1 MIRQFRD
8 DERAVSISVGFVLT
22 LSITIITMV
31 VVINSFYGM
40 IDKAEHTIMRD
51 EFEIHGNDM
60 ALQMS
65 NIDTAVQMTKAAGGE
80 VGSFFFMLPL
90 PDEIAGQQYSME
102 ISNQTNEI
110 IFESHGK
117 DATRVK
123 IPYKVHEIEVASA
136 KLFSGSDDFRLTYNP
151 ASNMIEID

>member
-1 MIRQFRD
+1 MMKQFKD
-8 DERAVSISVGFVLT
+8 DERAVSISVGFILT
-22 LSITIITMV
+22 LSITVITMV

-40 IDKAEHTIMRD
+40 MDRAEHTIMRD

-65 NIDTAVQMTKAAGGE
+65 NIDTAVQMTRSAGGE
-80 VGSFFFMLPL
+80 VGSFYFILPL
-90 PDEIAGQQYSME
+90 PDEIAGQQYSLE

-110 IFESHGK
+110 IFESKGK

-123 IPYKVHEIEVASA
+123 VPYKVHETEVASV
-136 KLFSGSDDFRLTYNP
+136 KLYSGSDDFILYYNP
-151 ASNMIEID
+151 VSNMIEID

>member
-8 DERAVSISVGFVLT
+8 DEKAVSISVGFILT
-22 LSITIITMV
+22 LSITVITMV

-40 IDKAEHTIMRD
+40 IDRAEQTIMRD

-60 ALQMS
+60 ALQIS
-65 NIDTAVQMTKAAGGE
+65 NIDATVQITRNAGGE
-80 VGSFFFMLPL
+80 LGSFFFELPL

-102 ISNQTNEI
+102 ISNQTSEI

-123 IPYKVHEIEVASA
+123 VPYKIHETEIASV
-136 KLFSGSDDFRLTYNP
+136 KLYSGSDDFILHYDP
-151 ASNMIEID
+151 ASDMIIID

>member
-1 MIRQFRD
+1 MMLAFRD

-22 LSITIITMV
+22 LSITVITMM
-31 VVINSFYGM
+31 VVISSFYTM
-40 IDKAEHTIMRD
+40 MDRAEQTIMRD

-60 ALQMS
+60 ALQIS
-65 NIDTAVQMTKAAGGE
+65 NIDTTVQITRSAGGD
-80 VGSFFFMLPL
+80 VGSFYFKLPL
-90 PDEIAGQQYSME
+90 PDKIAGQQYSME

-123 IPYKVHEIEVASA
+123 VPYKVHGIDVASV
-136 KLFSGSDDFRLTYNP
+136 KLFS
-151 ASNMIEID
+151 ASNEFVLYYDPATNMVEIY

>member
-1 MIRQFRD
+1 MI
-8 DERAVSISVGFVLT
+8 
-22 LSITIITMV
+22 V
-31 VVINSFYGM
+31 VMNSFYTM
-40 IDKAEHTIMRD
+40 IDRAEQTIMRD

-65 NIDTAVQMTKAAGGE
+65 NIDTTVQITR
-80 VGSFFFMLPL
+80 
-90 PDEIAGQQYSME
+90 IAGQQYSME

-123 IPYKVHEIEVASA
+123 VPYKVHETDVASA
-136 KLFSGSDDFRLTYNP
+136 KLFSGSDDFILHYDP

>member
-1 MIRQFRD
+1 MIRQFKND
-8 DERAVSISVGFVLT
+8 DRAISVSVGFIMT
-22 LSITIITMV
+22 FAITVITMV
-31 VVINSFYGM
+31 VVVNSFYTM
-40 IDKAEHTIMRD
+40 MDRAEQTIMRD

-60 ALQMS
+60 ALQIS
-65 NIDTAVQMTKAAGGE
+65 NIDTAVQITTNAGGE
-80 VGSFFFMLPL
+80 VGSFFFKLPL

-123 IPYKVHEIEVASA
+123 VPYKVHETNVASV
-136 KLFSGSDDFRLTYNP
+136 KLFSGSDDFILYYDP

>member
-1 MIRQFRD
+1 MLPFRE
-8 DERAVSISVGFVLT
+8 DEKAVSISVGFVLT
-22 LSITIITMV
+22 LSITVITMM
-31 VVINSFYGM
+31 VVISSFYTM
-40 IDKAEHTIMRD
+40 MDRAEQTIMRD

-60 ALQMS
+60 ALQLS
-65 NIDTAVQMTKAAGGE
+65 NIDTAVQITRNAGGD
-80 VGSFFFMLPL
+80 VGSFYFKLSL

-123 IPYKVHEIEVASA
+123 VPYQVQEVEVASV
-136 KLFSGSDDFRLTYNP
+136 KLFSGSNEFVLNYDP
-151 ASNMIEID
+151 SSNMIEVY

>member
-1 MIRQFRD
+1 MIRKFKD
-8 DERAVSISVGFVLT
+8 DERAVSISVGFILT
-22 LSITIITMV
+22 LSITIITMM
-31 VVINSFYGM
+31 VVISSFYDM
-40 IDKAEHTIMRD
+40 MDRAEHTIMRD
-51 EFEIHGNDM
+51 EFEIHGNDI

-65 NIDTAVQMTKAAGGE
+65 NIDTAVQITTSAGGE
-80 VGSFFFMLPL
+80 VGSFFFKLPL

-123 IPYKVHEIEVASA
+123 VPYQVHEVDVASV
-136 KLFSGSDDFRLTYNP
+136 KLYSGSSEFALYYDP
-151 ASNMIEID
+151 ATNMVEVH

>member
-1 MIRQFRD
+1 MMRQFRN
-8 DERAVSISVGFVLT
+8 DERAVSISVGFILTFTITVLT
-22 LSITIITMV
+22 MIV
-31 VVINSFYGM
+31 VVNSFYTM
-40 IDKAEHTIMRD
+40 MDRAEQSIMRD

-60 ALQMS
+60 ALQLS
-65 NIDTAVQMTKAAGGE
+65 NIDTAVQITRNAGGE
-80 VGSFFFMLPL
+80 VGSFFFQLPL

-123 IPYKVHEIEVASA
+123 VPYKVHQTNVASV
-136 KLFSGSDDFRLTYNP
+136 KLFSGSDDFILHYDP

>member
-1 MIRQFRD
+1 MIRQFRN

-22 LSITIITMV
+22 LSITIITMM
-31 VVINSFYGM
+31 VVISSFYDM
-40 IDKAEHTIMRD
+40 MDRAEHTIMRD

-65 NIDTAVQMTKAAGGE
+65 NIDTIVQMTASAGGE
-80 VGSFFFMLPL
+80 LGSFFFKLPL

-110 IFESHGK
+110 IFESYGK

-123 IPYKVHEIEVASA
+123 VPYQVHETEVASV
-136 KLFSGSDDFRLTYNP
+136 KLFSGSDEFILYYDQD
-151 ASNMIEID
+151 SNMILID